1 MQREAFPV
9 STGKASL
16 CLLHGANGDCFA
28 WYSIC
33 RLAKQSKDESE
44 CRIVRKGANVV
55 YAARG
60 GIGG

>member
-1 MQREAFPV
+1 MSA
-9 STGKASL
+9 GKAAL
-16 CLLHGANGDCFA
+16 CLHGANGEYFA

-33 RLAKQSKDESE
+33 RLEKQKEDESE